1 MEFTTSRLRVRS
13 FAREDEEALHRL
25 LSDPA
30 VMRWM
35 EPPYSP
41 AQTRAFLLR
50 AGLCQPPL
58 VYAAESLSTNCII
71 GYVIYHPYIQ
81 PSDYE
86 IGWALA
92 PCHWGK
98 GLATSSPP
106 LCWTRPAAKERAG
119 QCWNVCLKTPRCSA
133 LPPALDSPFRESR
146 RGWSNTACLYRT
158 FPQLLQYI
166 SPAAQRRPLYF
177 ML

>member
-41 AQTRAFLLR
+41 VQTRAFLFR

-98 GLATSSPP
+98 GLATE
-106 LCWTRPAAKERAG
+106 LTAALLDQARRQGARRAVLECVP
-119 QCWNVCLKTPRCSA
+119 Q
-133 LPPALDSPFRESR
+133 
-146 RGWSNTACLYRT
+146 NTAVQRIAARFGFT
-158 FPQLLQYI
+158 FQGIEEGLEQY
-166 SPAAQRRPLYF
+166 SLPL
-177 ML
+177 